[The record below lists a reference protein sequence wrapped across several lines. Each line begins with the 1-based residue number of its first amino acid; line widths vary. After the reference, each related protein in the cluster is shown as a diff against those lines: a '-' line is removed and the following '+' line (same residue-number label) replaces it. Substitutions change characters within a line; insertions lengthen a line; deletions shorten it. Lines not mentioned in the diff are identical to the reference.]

1 MKLEKIKHLLIITC
15 LILTLFSGLKSF
27 AQEKPNIIVIFTDDH
42 GFADLGVQGQLNDIK
57 TPHID
62 QLAKEGVRMTSGY
75 ITAPQCTP
83 SRAGLLTGR
92 NQQKFGLDENGTI
105 PLPLEE
111 KIIPQRLKKA
121 GYVTGMTGKWHLNYI
136 EGKEWIKENMP
147 ELAGKELK
155 SGDIPF
161 SKQLP
166 YLPSERGFDDTFY
179 GEMINYWV
187 NYDLQGNSIKKQ
199 FITDKRF
206 RLDVQT
212 DAAVTFIER
221 NHEKP
226 FFFYLAYF
234 GPHVPLEATE
244 KYLSR
249 FPADMPERR
258 RYCLAM
264 LSAIDDGVG
273 RIKETLRKY
282 DIDDN
287 TIIFFISDNGAPL
300 YFTKED
306 IPISFK
312 GGAWDGSSNDPYIGE
327 KGMLSEGGIRVPFI
341 VSWLNGLPKGIVY
354 DKAVSSLDVAA
365 TSIALAGLKPVKE
378 LDGVNI
384 IPYLK
389 GEKKG
394 DPHEALYWRFWD
406 QSAIRMGEWK
416 FLKVGK
422 REFLFNVETDDH
434 EKINLIDQNFH
445 KAEIMKKEL
454 EKWAKDLHHP
464 GIPDKESEVEK
475 MGYDFYFKN

>member
-1 MKLEKIKHLLIITC
+1 MNLIETKYLFAVICFALAMFNGIK
-15 LILTLFSGLKSF
+15 GF

-42 GFADLGVQGQLNDIK
+42 GFADLSIQGQFFDMK

-62 QLAKEGVRMTSGY
+62 QLAKEGIRMTSGY

-92 NQQKFGLDENGTI
+92 YQQEFGLDENGTI

-111 KIIPQRLKKA
+111 KIIPQRLKNA
-121 GYVTGMTGKWHLNYI
+121 GYVTGMTGKWHLNYL
-136 EGKEWIKENMP
+136 EGKDWIEKNMP

-155 SGDIPF
+155 PGDIPF

-206 RLDVQT
+206 RLDVQS
-212 DAAVTFIER
+212 DAAVTFIKR
-221 NHEKP
+221 NHDKP

-249 FPADMPERR
+249 FPGEMPERR

-273 RIKETLRKY
+273 RIVNTLREY
-282 DIDDN
+282 DIYDN
-287 TIIFFISDNGAPL
+287 TLIFFISDNGAPL

-306 IPISFK
+306 KPISFK
-312 GGAWDGSSNDPYIGE
+312 GGAWDGSLNDPYVGE

-341 VSWLNGLPKGIVY
+341 VSWPNELPKGIVY

-365 TSIALAGLKPVKE
+365 TSIALAGLNPIKE

-389 GEKKG
+389 GDKKG
-394 DPHEALYWRFWD
+394 DPHEVLYWRFWD
-406 QSAIRMGEWK
+406 QSAIRMGDWK
-416 FLKVGK
+416 FLKSGK

-434 EKINLIDQNFH
+434 EKVNLILQHPN
-445 KAEIMKKEL
+445 KAKRMKKRL
-454 EKWAKDLHHP
+454 EKWAENLSNP
-464 GIPDKESEVEK
+464 GISEEETAVEK